1 MMTTN
6 ESKSASQLIDERIA
20 TLDDW
25 RGKTL
30 AKVRAIITKADPEI
44 MEEWKWRGV
53 PVWER
58 DGIICT
64 GETYKQVVKLTFA
77 KGASL
82 DDPTG
87 LFNSSLDGNMR
98 RAIDIREGE
107 EIDAD
112 ALTTLV
118 RAAITLNSA
127 KPPRKK
133 KTS

>member
-1 MMTTN
+1 MTTN

-30 AKVRAIITKADPEI
+30 ANVRAIITKADPAI
-44 MEEWKWRGV
+44 IEEWKWRGV

-87 LFNSSLDGNMR
+87 LFNSSLESNMR

-127 KPPRKK
+127 KPSRQK
-133 KTS
+133 KTP

>member
-1 MMTTN
+1 MTTN

-30 AKVRAIITKADPEI
+30 ANVRAIITKVDPAI
-44 MEEWKWRGV
+44 IEEWKWRGV

-87 LFNSSLDGNMR
+87 LFNSSLEGNMR

-127 KPPRKK
+127 KPSRSKK
-133 KTS
+133 KTP